1 MRARDLMTK
10 EVVTIGPKAT
20 VMEIAKLLKDKKISG
35 VPVVDEKRRV
45 LGMVTEKDVLRK
57 RIAPTEP
64 GMMNLFLSLFDETE
78 AKKYANDVRKMFA
91 ATAEEIMTRPAVCV
105 EAGED
110 ALKVGQIILDRGIKR
125 VPVTELG
132 KLVGIV
138 SRHDLLQLVT
148 EE

>member
-10 EVVTIGPKAT
+10 EVVTIGPKTT
-20 VMEIAKLLKDKKISG
+20 VMEAARLLREHRVSG
-35 VPVVDEKRRV
+35 LPVVDENRRV
-45 LGMVTEKDVLRK
+45 LGMVTERDVLLK

-78 AKKYANDVRKMFA
+78 AKKYADDVRKMFA
-91 ATAEEIMTRPAVCV
+91 ATAEEIMTKPVISV

-110 ALKVGQIILDRGIKR
+110 ALKVGQVMLDHRIKR

-132 KLVGIV
+132 KLVGII

-148 EE
+148 EG

>member
-1 MRARDLMTK
+1 MTK

-35 VPVVDEKRRV
+35 IPVVDEKRRV

-64 GMMNLFLSLFDETE
+64 TMLEMLASIISDREVQ
-78 AKKYANDVRKMFA
+78 KYADEVRKMFA

-110 ALKVGQIILDRGIKR
+110 AITVGQIILDRGIKR